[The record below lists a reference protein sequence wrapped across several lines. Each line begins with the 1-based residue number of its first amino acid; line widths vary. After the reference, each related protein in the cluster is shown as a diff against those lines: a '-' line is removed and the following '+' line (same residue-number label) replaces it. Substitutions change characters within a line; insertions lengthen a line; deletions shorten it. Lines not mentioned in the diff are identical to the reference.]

1 MTSRS
6 GGERDSLFGLPL
18 SGDLLASKVAQ
29 IDDAIQYEPL
39 VGSSAWKS
47 EIKNLCSAAC
57 GTAYS
62 WTNRQWYPIS
72 MTLNRYWTYT
82 GELGNTFSLDTKS
95 QGDTSST
102 TRMIHVWSM
111 NDGTTVSDD
120 PWRLD
125 LTIEMI
131 SIMVESLVTRWN

>member
-47 EIKNLCSAAC
+47 EIRISAQRDAR
-57 GTAYS
+57 S
-62 WTNRQWYPIS
+62 R
-72 MTLNRYWTYT
+72 
-82 GELGNTFSLDTKS
+82 ELT
-95 QGDTSST
+95 
-102 TRMIHVWSM
+102 MIPHF
-111 NDGTTVSDD
+111 
-120 PWRLD
+120 R
-125 LTIEMI
+125 
-131 SIMVESLVTRWN
+131 